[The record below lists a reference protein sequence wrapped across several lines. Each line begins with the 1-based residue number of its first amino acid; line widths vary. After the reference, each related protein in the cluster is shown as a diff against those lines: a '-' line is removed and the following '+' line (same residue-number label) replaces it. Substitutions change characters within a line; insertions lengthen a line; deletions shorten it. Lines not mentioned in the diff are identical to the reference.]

1 MSNKLRPQQMDA
13 LFAQHMDAE
22 LAGDLDLTMA
32 TMSDDP
38 HLLNGPSMRGGQ
50 GREGVRRFYANDLIG
65 QFFPPDVSF
74 KTGSRTHGENRL
86 VDELVISFTHT
97 QKMDHILPGV
107 EPTGRSVSVIFVVI
121 VGFGG
126 EKVVYEHI
134 YWDQASVLKQIG
146 LIDAEGLPVVGRE
159 AADTLLAWSGTAS

>member
-1 MSNKLRPQQMDA
+1 MGR
-13 LFAQHMDAE
+13 
-22 LAGDLDLTMA
+22 AG
-32 TMSDDP
+32 
-38 HLLNGPSMRGGQ
+38 RGCGA
-50 GREGVRRFYANDLIG
+50 FTLMNLIG

-74 KTGSRTHGENRL
+74 KTVSRTHGENRL